1 MSADIYIANSKVA
14 SASLEQAYIL
24 IQSLE
29 SQYKIQKVLTFFN
42 KHHIYLH

>member
-1 MSADIYIANSKVA
+1 MSADIYICGKKVL

-24 IQSLE
+24 IQTFE
-29 SQYKIQKVLTFFN
+29 SQYKIEKILTFFN

>member
-14 SASLEQAYIL
+14 SASLEQAYML
-24 IQSLE
+24 IKSLE
-29 SQYKIQKVLTFFN
+29 SQYKIEKILTFFN